1 MFLSARTPAQSDA
14 AKAFSISRRRC
25 SDPLCGII
33 RSDPGEHLKNLV
45 SVQVQNLTPQLVNA
59 GTIKM
64 TYPEN
69 KVLLMAMMAR
79 MRMMARM
86 TIKRVFEDDVGQR
99 QIMGRKRGCN

>member
-1 MFLSARTPAQSDA
+1 M
-14 AKAFSISRRRC
+14 
-25 SDPLCGII
+25 
-33 RSDPGEHLKNLV
+33 NNVV

-79 MRMMARM
+79 M
-86 TIKRVFEDDVGQR
+86 TIKTVFEDDVGQR
-99 QIMGRKRGCN
+99 QIMGRKRGLQLARSAQIYIFIPAFEQPMIDGGGKIFFR